1 MTLEELVDQLRGA
14 YGETLRAVVLYGSA
28 VAGEHIQKQSDYNVL
43 VVVNEF
49 PLDRLRATSAV
60 ARGWRDAGNPPPMT
74 FTTHEWQTSSDVFPM
89 EYADILERHKVLYG
103 DLPFE
108 GITVDPAALRLQV
121 EHEALGVVF
130 RLRQGVLIAGIDTK
144 AQLNLL
150 TASLS
155 SLMIIFRGIL
165 RLHGRTPPQNY
176 AELTRDASEQASFDA
191 APFYDVIHHVRREHT
206 IPKDR
211 IGSILS
217 AYLRGMEAAA
227 AHVDAL
233 PYTRM

>member
-1 MTLEELVDQLRGA
+1 MTLDELVEQLRGA
-14 YGETLRAVVLYGSA
+14 YGEMLRAVVLYGSA

-43 VVVNEF
+43 VIVDKF
-49 PLDRLRATSAV
+49 PLDRLSATSAV
-60 ARGWRDAGNPPPMT
+60 ARGWRDAGNSSPMT

-103 DLPFE
+103 DVPFE
-108 GITVDPAALRLQV
+108 GIVIDPTALRLQV

-130 RLRQGVLIAGIDTK
+130 RLRQGLLLAGTDTK
-144 AQLNLL
+144 AQLSLL
-150 TASLS
+150 TGSLS
-155 SLMIIFRGIL
+155 SLMIILRGIL

-176 AELTRDASEQASFDA
+176 AELTRDVSEQAGFDA
-191 APFYDVIHHVRREHT
+191 APFYDVIHHLRRERT

-211 IGSILS
+211 IGSVL
-217 AYLRGMEAAA
+217 AGYLRGMEAAA

-233 PYTRM
+233 PHTRM